1 MKPLAFADSTFD
13 QVYGFLSF
21 GKLNGSSTKYPVEK
35 PRFIDTF
42 GRGPNV
48 KRTPYSKAVSTS
60 PPIALNLLGV
70 VKLFDPI

>member
-13 QVYGFLSF
+13 QIYGFLSF
-21 GKLNGSSTKYPVEK
+21 GKLDGGSASNPVEK
-35 PRFIDTF
+35 PRFVDTF

-60 PPIALNLLGV
+60 PPIALNLL
-70 VKLFDPI
+70 